1 VPEPDEG
8 VAGGAAL
15 GHRAIVNAL
24 AGFLLVL
31 LASAV
36 AGASER
42 PPCPA
47 QSTAGEE
54 PAANAGCLVRIGERM
69 LVIRHLRGGK
79 LGLPGG
85 RPAAG
90 ETPACT
96 AHRETWEETGL
107 DVRVGPLLR
116 VLANGFRIFSCEA
129 PPGTGAL
136 PIALPPQAR
145 NEVTAIE
152 WRRADEL
159 DPADWRFPTWFEE
172 TRALAFPAGGVRDAA
187 SSGSLR

>member
-1 VPEPDEG
+1 V
-8 VAGGAAL
+8 
-15 GHRAIVNAL
+15 GHRATVSAV

-31 LASAV
+31 LAGTV

-47 QSTAGEE
+47 DSAASGEA
-54 PAANAGCLVRIGERM
+54 PANAGCLVRIGERM

-85 RPAAG
+85 RAEPG

-107 DVRVGPLLR
+107 DVRVGLLLR
-116 VLANGFRIFSCEA
+116 VLENGFRIFACEA
-129 PPGTGAL
+129 PPGTDAV
-136 PIALPPQAR
+136 PISLPPQAR

-159 DPADWRFPTWFEE
+159 DPADWRFPVWFEE
-172 TRALAFPAGGVRDAA
+172 THTLAFPPEGVRDAA
-187 SSGSLR
+187 STGVPR

>member
-1 VPEPDEG
+1 MR
-8 VAGGAAL
+8 L
-15 GHRAIVNAL
+15 VNAV

-36 AGASER
+36 ADAAER
-42 PPCPA
+42 PPCPVDSA
-47 QSTAGEE
+47 ASGEA
-54 PAANAGCLVRIGERM
+54 PANAGCLVRIGERM

-79 LGLPGG
+79 LGIPGG
-85 RPAAG
+85 RAEAE

-116 VLANGFRIFSCEA
+116 VLENGFRIFACEA
-129 PPGTGAL
+129 PSGTEAL
-136 PIALPPQAR
+136 PIAPPPQAR

-172 TRALAFPAGGVRDAA
+172 TRALAFPPGGVRDAA
-187 SSGSLR
+187 STGSLR